1 MAQQVQEY
9 IIGVDVSKNRLDLYM
24 LASEQNFAINNDIES
39 IERWLDSSAGPLRL
53 AIEPTNSY
61 HIAFAQAAYSRG
73 HQVYLIDPYR
83 LAHYR
88 EGVGPRVKAD
98 HQDAQLLARYL
109 HREAAE
115 FKLWKPLKQGPQRFW
130 RLLKRRATLVQTVT
144 RMRQSLTDLGALQT
158 DVDRLIKHSR
168 DLVKKMDRTLLAQA
182 IALGWET
189 HVRRCQAIPGVG
201 PLTALAIVATYHR
214 GQFRNHDAFIAF
226 MGMDVRIRESGRYRG
241 RRKLTKKGESELR
254 RLLFNAAM
262 RGRQHSLWEP
272 YYLALRDR
280 GLSST
285 AAFVALGRKM
295 ARLCFV
301 LLNKETDFDPNF
313 CSQAC
318 MAT

>member
-1 MAQQVQEY
+1 MAQRVRES
-9 IIGVDVSKNRLDLYM
+9 IIGVDVSKNTLDVYV
-24 LASEQNFAINNDIES
+24 LASEETCSIDNEVKS
-39 IERWLDSSAGPLRL
+39 IERWLDGSAGPLCV

-61 HIAFAQAAYSRG
+61 HIAFAQAAHSRG

-83 LAHYR
+83 LAHHR
-88 EGVGPRVKAD
+88 EGVGQRVKAD

-115 FKLWKPLKQGPQRFW
+115 LRLWEPLEQGPQRFW
-130 RLLKRRATLVQTVT
+130 RLLKRRATLVQSVT
-144 RMRQSLTDLGALQT
+144 RLRQSLTDLGSLQS
-158 DVDRLIKHSR
+158 DVDGLIEHSQTIIKKIDR
-168 DLVKKMDRTLLAQA
+168 ALLVQA
-182 IALGWET
+182 KALCWDT
-189 HVRRCQAIPGVG
+189 QVHRCQAIPGVG

-214 GQFRNHDAFIAF
+214 GQFRSDDAFIAF
-226 MGMDVRIRESGRYRG
+226 MGLDVRVRESGRFRG
-241 RRKLTKKGESELR
+241 RRKLTKKGEPELR

-262 RGRQHSLWEP
+262 RGRQHSHWEP

-285 AAFVALGRKM
+285 AAFVAVGRKM

-301 LLNKETDFDPNF
+301 LLKKEIDFDPNF
-313 CSQAC
+313 CSRAC

>member
-1 MAQQVQEY
+1 MAQRVQES
-9 IIGVDVSKNRLDLYM
+9 IIGVDVSKNTLDVYV
-24 LASEQNFAINNDIES
+24 LASEEFCSIDNEVKS
-39 IERWLDSSAGPLRL
+39 IERWLDGSTGPLCV

-61 HIAFAQAAYSRG
+61 HIAFAQAAHSRG

-88 EGVGPRVKAD
+88 EGIGQRVKAD

-109 HREAAE
+109 QREATE
-115 FKLWKPLKQGPQRFW
+115 LRLWEPLKQGPQRFW
-130 RLLKRRATLVQTVT
+130 RLLKRRATLVQSVT
-144 RMRQSLTDLGALQT
+144 RLRQSLTDLGSLQS
-158 DVDRLIKHSR
+158 DVDGLIEHSQTII
-168 DLVKKMDRTLLAQA
+168 KKIDRALLAQA
-182 IALGWET
+182 KALGWDT
-189 HVRRCQAIPGVG
+189 QVHRCQAIPGVG

-214 GQFRNHDAFIAF
+214 GQFRSDDAFIAF
-226 MGMDVRIRESGRYRG
+226 MGMDVRVRESGRFRG
-241 RRKLTKKGESELR
+241 RRKLTKKGEPELR

-262 RGRQHSLWEP
+262 RGRQHAHWEP

-285 AAFVALGRKM
+285 AAFVAVGRKM

-301 LLNKETDFDPNF
+301 LLNKDADFDPNF
-313 CSQAC
+313 CSRAC